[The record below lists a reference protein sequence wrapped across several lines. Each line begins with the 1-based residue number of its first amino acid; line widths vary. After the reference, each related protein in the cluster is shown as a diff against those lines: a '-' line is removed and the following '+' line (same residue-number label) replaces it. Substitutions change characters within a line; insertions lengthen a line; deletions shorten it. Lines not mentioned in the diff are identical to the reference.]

1 MSVTHLNSNPV
12 SSIATTDYILACDA
26 SGTLRCVSLGN
37 LFRPAQGDGRN
48 YLLQSVGSAQNCT
61 VADGVV
67 SLAGADADTFF
78 FITPATDLAPLIGQ
92 WVTFS
97 FECSGV
103 LPGKA
108 WEFSVEND
116 NSAKCTLRN
125 GRNVISFIG
134 SSGNLIDS
142 RGFLID
148 DLARNVS
155 PNIKLWNFKL
165 EQGLVATD
173 WTPAPEDLR
182 VGGVIGY
189 YTITCT
195 PREKGG
201 RHERG
206 SEGAERFDSSF
217 GCLDSFGYGNSS
229 FKRRVFGLGKSSG
242 SVCFNVS
249 PKSGKQSNHNL
260 GFRKLHSRRMDD
272 ILKKTYGLVGSS
284 TFLLCSQRYLSPTRD
299 NIGYTSA
306 RGLYGENYPKGN
318 TRQFITKRCYDCGET
333 DCHNDRGR
341 ASNLGYSV
349 ILITNRKE
357 AVAA

>member
-67 SLAGADADTFF
+67 SLAGANADTFF

-142 RGFLID
+142 RGLLID
-148 DLARNVS
+148 DLTRNVS

-173 WTPAPEDLR
+173 WTPAPEELR
-182 VGGVIGY
+182 GGVIGY
-189 YTITCT
+189 YTITCI

-201 RHERG
+201 RPDGGREGFIERV
-206 SEGAERFDSSF
+206 SEVGDVGHNVVTVFHFGRECSLETWNLRHRRWLCESSIGYISIWNALCMQGRLLRVSGVFDISE
-217 GCLDSFGYGNSS
+217 
-229 FKRRVFGLGKSSG
+229 
-242 SVCFNVS
+242 S
-249 PKSGKQSNHNL
+249 PSYLPKAYRQRKQFH
-260 GFRKLHSRRMDD
+260 
-272 ILKKTYGLVGSS
+272 GLVSV
-284 TFLLCSQRYLSPTRD
+284 
-299 NIGYTSA
+299 NIA
-306 RGLYGENYPKGN
+306 DER
-318 TRQFITKRCYDCGET
+318 RW
-333 DCHNDRGR
+333 
-341 ASNLGYSV
+341 
-349 ILITNRKE
+349 
-357 AVAA
+357 AA